1 MLNHLNIIICCSNKQ
16 KIDLLLQVLRL
27 KSSNNNIDDD
37 DTFMLAL
44 NESVDDYKEKIS
56 ETEGII
62 ASDLKLLEN
71 MQKSKSLLAP
81 TQKPAKKPP
90 NKRRRISYNSRIKS
104 RTAEVK
110 EASGTSLEVHNMGR
124 VTCVNENIGQNNA
137 NTFNIDSSSSD
148 DDSLFGLK

>member
-44 NESVDDYKEKIS
+44 NESVDYYKEKMS

-62 ASDLKLLEN
+62 ASDLKLLEICR
-71 MQKSKSLLAP
+71 KVRA
-81 TQKPAKKPP
+81 
-90 NKRRRISYNSRIKS
+90 
-104 RTAEVK
+104 
-110 EASGTSLEVHNMGR
+110 
-124 VTCVNENIGQNNA
+124 C
-137 NTFNIDSSSSD
+137 
-148 DDSLFGLK
+148 